1 MIRRLLVPVAV
12 LAAMVV
18 LATPTSATTTQTQ
31 NIHGP
36 FAPFHVDPAC
46 GAPGGTISGTGNAV
60 FHITVNN
67 AGDTWITTTQE
78 AWFTLVPDT
87 GPVTYSGHFAAWFG
101 ASLNNQNMVV
111 HDITNARATGSD
123 GSTLTLN
130 VVDHLS
136 VSANGQVNMFMACH

>member
-18 LATPTSATTTQTQ
+18 LATPASATTTQTQ

-36 FAPFHVDPAC
+36 FAPFHVDPTC
-46 GAPGGTISGTGNAV
+46 GAPGGTVSGTGNSV

-67 AGDTWITTTQE
+67 AGDTWITNTQE

-87 GPVTYSGHFAAWFG
+87 GTVTYSGHFAAWFG
-101 ASLNNQNMVV
+101 ASL
-111 HDITNARATGSD
+111 
-123 GSTLTLN
+123 
-130 VVDHLS
+130 
-136 VSANGQVNMFMACH
+136 